1 MAYMPGSGL
10 QCAVPFL
17 KVALSSAAT
26 AQDSGSEISQVMKQG
41 HVGRSD
47 PRWGDAG
54 PAMQRLELC

>member
-17 KVALSSAAT
+17 KVALSSATT

-41 HVGRSD
+41 HAGRSD
-47 PRWGDAG
+47 LRWGDAG
-54 PAMQRLELC
+54 PAMQCLELC